1 MRPFRLTI
9 VGRVV
14 HSYPTI
20 IGGRLRWQTAPCRF
34 TWVMSRFSIS
44 SLHKLLH
51 KLSHNI
57 DDESGGEAE
66 DSENGLRPLALSW
79 SRAPS
84 SVKDAPGFQPWS
96 PGASAWRG
104 WKLPGLHRNLI
115 AALSTNLWPED
126 KGSILVNFCPFHRTV
141 TRHKPCLGA
150 SHTLTLDKLK
160 RLFLKL
166 S

>member
-1 MRPFRLTI
+1 
-9 VGRVV
+9 
-14 HSYPTI
+14 
-20 IGGRLRWQTAPCRF
+20 
-34 TWVMSRFSIS
+34 MSRFSIS

-66 DSENGLRPLALSW
+66 DSENGLRPPALSC

-84 SVKDAPGFQPWS
+84 SVKGAPGFQPWS

-126 KGSILVNFCPFHRTV
+126 KGSILVNFCPFHRSV
-141 TRHKPCLGA
+141 TRHKLLHPVLELPTHFHLI
-150 SHTLTLDKLK
+150 SRPLIS
-160 RLFLKL
+160 KL
-166 S
+166 SLNHTQVKLTDKKLINPVLANFQNDPRIFD

>member
-1 MRPFRLTI
+1 MTI
-9 VGRVV
+9 CFCPKVVV
-14 HSYPTI
+14 HVVATPIQRSL
-20 IGGRLRWQTAPCRF
+20 GGDGWCKRQPPA
-34 TWVMSRFSIS
+34 
-44 SLHKLLH
+44 LHELCPYFQFPAFIKLH

-141 TRHKPCLGA
+141 TRHKLLRPVFELPTHFHLI
-150 SHTLTLDKLK
+150 S
-160 RLFLKL
+160 
-166 S
+166 